1 MRIVQIDYD
10 EYIDLEDE
18 FVSNEDLWK
27 YIESIVDNNVIYGT
41 KIA

>member
-1 MRIVQIDYD
+1 MKIVQIDYD